1 MRKEFST
8 FKVLGITL
16 LVTMSSCVVG
26 SMELNA
32 EMLRNYGFELDITS
46 TDKTQFVC
54 KQKKSKISSTS
65 KFKIGSIIES
75 GRTHITVAG
84 LSIDYT
90 PILFN
95 LRFAH
100 YPNTLINRIV
110 TCGVIDFTSSYRGI
124 NFQNRAGPSAIQS

>member
-46 TDKTQFVC
+46 TDKTQVVC

-75 GRTHITVAG
+75 GRTHITFAG

-90 PILFN
+90 PILFE
-95 LRFAH
+95 LRSAY

-110 TCGVIDFTSSYRGI
+110 TYGEIAFATSYHGI
-124 NFQNRAGPSAIQS
+124 NFQNRAGPSTC